1 MPYEL
6 RVDFEPFTIGD
17 GWGWA
22 SCAPFM
28 QLHTHICMC
37 ACACMHMCDVHVHVH
52 RTTHVHVHVHAIF
65 QINNTAV
72 RLCDRRALCLCPLRL
87 PCHDGTS
94 ASGVGGR
101 DARRPG
107 EAAGGAAGPALVDLS
122 NLKIKFTHTHPTHA
136 HHSTPHNCTRDTKPH
151 GHTNDTTTTRPD
163 YSSSHGE

>member
-72 RLCDRRALCLCPLRL
+72 RLCDRRALCLCPAPAVPRRHE
-87 PCHDGTS
+87 CQR
-94 ASGVGGR
+94 GR
-101 DARRPG
+101 RSRRP
-107 EAAGGAAGPALVDLS
+107 ATRRSRRARGGGGPRADLS